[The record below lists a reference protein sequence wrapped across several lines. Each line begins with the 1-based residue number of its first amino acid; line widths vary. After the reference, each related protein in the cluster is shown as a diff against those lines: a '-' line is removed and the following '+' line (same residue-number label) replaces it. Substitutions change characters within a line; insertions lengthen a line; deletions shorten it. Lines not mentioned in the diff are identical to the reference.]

1 MEDPVG
7 RQLFRVMPKGEP
19 GLRTRK
25 RGEAGPGAGE
35 SAGEALGCPWS
46 CLVGEIDMVGEE
58 QVSYYGLQSVSQ
70 LFGSLRMMC
79 LNWLHHPRGGY
90 FE

>member
-1 MEDPVG
+1 
-7 RQLFRVMPKGEP
+7 
-19 GLRTRK
+19 
-25 RGEAGPGAGE
+25 
-35 SAGEALGCPWS
+35 
-46 CLVGEIDMVGEE
+46 MVGEE

-90 FE
+90 FERGGKVAESVKTLIVPEEWVCWQCQM